1 MREIAG
7 VALSVAIPWTMGTLA
22 VAALWRGR
30 RERSGPLAIGYGY
43 LLGLLATVLVMR
55 AASLVGWRWSFVSIA
70 GALIVLACVA
80 GYAAKPIA
88 LLRSARPRTA
98 ANLAAMSVGAR
109 AIFWLFAVLVALNVL
124 CLGACVAW
132 GLIEPY
138 DALAHWSDKTRVW
151 YEYGR
156 LIPFVNAAE
165 WRSLGDMQH
174 YWDPNPNH
182 PAATPLLQV
191 WTVLGAGTWDES
203 LMNLPWLGAFVALGF
218 AFYAQVRRLGSSP
231 AGAMVCT
238 YLLLSLPFLQIN
250 VAVAGMADLFVG
262 VAYGLAAMSLW
273 QWARTRRWQDA
284 ALALVAALFCAMA
297 KVEGIV
303 WAATLAPAIAVALNR
318 RIGLWLCAAGAVAGI
333 LFLGFWP
340 GEITILG
347 YTVMRNAAPVWFPTF
362 EHMFVMDNWHLLW
375 YAAAAVIVWNARLL
389 FGERLAPMTVTI
401 GVAAAFVFIVYAYSN
416 ASVGVSGENLVNR
429 FMLHAVPA
437 LAFYLVAIV
446 RERERPIE
454 REAVP
459 API

>member
-7 VALSVAIPWTMGTLA
+7 VALSIAIPWIAGTLA

-30 RERSGPLAIGYGY
+30 PERSGAMAVGYGG
-43 LLGLLATVLVMR
+43 LLGFLATVLVMR
-55 AASLVGWRWSFVSIA
+55 AASIVGWRWSFASIA

-80 GYAAKPIA
+80 GYAARPVA
-88 LLRSARPRTA
+88 LLRSARPRA
-98 ANLAAMSVGAR
+98 VANLAAMSASAR
-109 AIFWLFAVLVALNVL
+109 AVFWLFAALVAVNVL
-124 CLGACVAW
+124 CLGACVAR

-138 DALAHWSDKTRVW
+138 DALAHWADKARVW

-165 WRSLGDMQH
+165 WRSFADMQH

-182 PAATPLLQV
+182 PAAAPLLQV

-203 LMNLPWLGAFVALGF
+203 LMNAPWLAAFVALGF
-218 AFYAQVRRLGSSP
+218 AFYAQVRRLGATP
-231 AGAMVCT
+231 ADAMVCT

-262 VAYGLAAMSLW
+262 LAYGLAAMSLW
-273 QWARTRRWQDA
+273 YWTRTRRWQDA
-284 ALALVAALFCAMA
+284 ALALIAALFCALA

-303 WAATLAPAIAVALNR
+303 WAATLAPAVAVALNR
-318 RIGLWLCAAGAVAGI
+318 RIGLALCAAGAVAGI
-333 LFLGFWP
+333 LFLAFWP
-340 GEITILG
+340 GEIAILG
-347 YTVMRNAAPVWFPTF
+347 YTVMRNAAPVWLPTF

-375 YAAAAVIVWNARLL
+375 YAAVAVVAWNARLL
-389 FGERLAPMTVTI
+389 FRERLAPMTVTI
-401 GVAAAFVFIVYAYSN
+401 GAAAGFVFIVYAFSN

-446 RERERPIE
+446 REREPPIE
-454 REAVP
+454 RAGVP
-459 API
+459 AAL